1 MHDMTAGRLAVATH
15 HDESKTPY
23 FWVWGALLVLTGVE
37 VILAYEQ
44 VFTPLHMLEVL
55 MGLSVVKSAMIIG
68 YFMHL
73 KFEIA
78 RMKWVLMVALVV
90 CLTLMFVFFADAF
103 RILSLGVK

>member
-1 MHDMTAGRLAVATH
+1 MHDITAGRVAAVGH
-15 HDESKTPY
+15 EENKSPY
-23 FWVWGALLVLTGVE
+23 FWVWGALLVLTGIE

-55 MGLSVVKSAMIIG
+55 MMLSIVKSALIIG

-78 RMKWVLMVALVV
+78 RMKWILMVALVM
-90 CLTLMFVFFADAF
+90 CLCLMCTFFADAF
-103 RILSLGVK
+103 RILYLGVK

>member
-1 MHDMTAGRLAVATH
+1 MHNMAATAGH
-15 HDESKTPY
+15 EESKTPY

-44 VFTPLHMLEVL
+44 VFTPVHMLEVL
-55 MGLSVVKSAMIIG
+55 MALSVVKSALIIG

-78 RMKWVLMVALVV
+78 TMKWILMVALVA
-90 CLTLMFVFFADAF
+90 CLCLMFTFFADAF
-103 RILSLGVK
+103 RINYLGVR

>member
-1 MHDMTAGRLAVATH
+1 MHDMTAGRLAAAGH
-15 HDESKTPY
+15 EESKTPY
-23 FWVWGALLVLTGVE
+23 FWVWGVLLVLTGVE

-55 MGLSVVKSAMIIG
+55 MVKSALIIG

-78 RMKWVLMVALVV
+78 TMKWVLMVALVV
-90 CLTLMFVFFADAF
+90 CLCLMFTFFADAF
-103 RILSLGVK
+103 RITYLGVR

>member
-1 MHDMTAGRLAVATH
+1 MHDITAGRVAVGH
-15 HDESKTPY
+15 EESKNPY
-23 FWVWGALLVLTGVE
+23 FWVWGALLVLTGIE

-55 MGLSVVKSAMIIG
+55 MVLSIVKSALIIG

-78 RMKWVLMVALVV
+78 RMKWILMVALVA
-90 CLTLMFVFFADAF
+90 CLCLMFTFFADAF
-103 RILSLGVK
+103 RILYLGVK

>member
-1 MHDMTAGRLAVATH
+1 MHDMTAGRLAAAGH
-15 HDESKTPY
+15 EESKTPY
-23 FWVWGALLVLTGVE
+23 FWVWGVLLVLTGVE

-55 MGLSVVKSAMIIG
+55 MGLSVVKSALIIG

-78 RMKWVLMVALVV
+78 TMKWVLMVALVV
-90 CLTLMFVFFADAF
+90 CLCLMFTFFADAF
-103 RILSLGVK
+103 RITYLGVR